1 MQEQGGLPEAA
12 FHAAATL
19 DKRGDYGTLILDGMG
34 RIRSCGE
41 AGERIF
47 GASQA
52 RLVGRRISE
61 FIAGLLLGGSSPSY
75 SARYLVYLSTNG
87 EWRGFEAKDVDGHCF
102 RVELNLSRMVTD
114 GQEIFLLNLRRPE
127 MATHS

>member
-1 MQEQGGLPEAA
+1 MQEQVGPLQAA
-12 FHAAATL
+12 FHAAANL
-19 DKRGDYGTLILDGMG
+19 DQRGEYGTLIVDGLG
-34 RIRSCGE
+34 RIRGCGE

-52 RLVGRRISE
+52 CLVGRRISE

-87 EWRGFEAKDVDGHCF
+87 EWRSFEAKDVDGHRF

-127 MATHS
+127 TATHS